1 MKALATHSPLPP
13 LSTASCFTQPSWS
26 SARIFLATALSKLI
40 VASGALP
47 NRHHP
52 LNRQRNRHDRDLCFS
67 PRWALLRF
75 CWQTVRAEVTDW
87 ASGHTVR
94 PDQGV

>member
-67 PRWALLRF
+67 PRWALLI
-75 CWQTVRAEVTDW
+75 VVNV
-87 ASGHTVR
+87 HV
-94 PDQGV
+94 